1 MHQLEREESPFYSNC
16 RAIFNDNF
24 IWHNRDDYD
33 VDIMKGVIDSWWHYL
48 FVIENRFSRCLELG
62 VRRLGKKKC
71 FGCKSNKNF
80 SSSSST
86 TTSNTSTEIV
96 TIQFHS
102 KPWNKEKNM
111 TLFCSSVGT
120 NIILM
125 HRNVVNFR
133 LLQIGIVSDNWMN
146 FQLHR

>member
-71 FGCKSNKNF
+71 FGCKSNKIFPPAPPPLHQTRRPKLWQFN
-80 SSSSST
+80 SIQSH
-86 TTSNTSTEIV
+86 EIKKKYD
-96 TIQFHS
+96 IIF
-102 KPWNKEKNM
+102 
-111 TLFCSSVGT
+111 SSVGT